1 MSEDIFDAII
11 VGAGLAGSVAALV
24 LAREG
29 AQVLVI
35 ERGNSAGA
43 KNVTGG
49 RLYAHSLEHIIPGF
63 ADSAPVE
70 RLITHEKLAFMTE
83 KSVMTMDYCNGDETS
98 PSQRSYSV
106 LRSKFDAWLMEQAE
120 EAGAQLITGIRVD
133 NLVQRDGKV
142 VGVEADGDVI
152 EAKTVILADG
162 VNSILAEKLGM
173 AKRVKPTDVAVGV
186 KELIELPKSVIEDRF
201 QLQGNQGAAC
211 LFAGS
216 PTDGLMGGG
225 FLYTN
230 ENTLSLGLVCGL
242 HHLHDAKK
250 SVPQMLEDFK
260 QHPAV
265 APLIAGGKLVEYS
278 AHVVPEAGI
287 NMLPELVGD
296 GVLIAGDAAGMCMNL
311 GFTIR
316 GMDLAIAAGEAAA
329 KTVLSAMKSD
339 DFSKQKLAEYRQH
352 LESGPLRDM
361 RMYQKLPAFLDN
373 PRMFSGYPELA
384 VGVARD
390 LFTIDGSAPEL
401 MRKKIL
407 RHGKKVGVNKFN
419 VDEEHPHI
427 VVKADAD
434 KQALELLVKACP
446 AGLYKKQDDGS
457 VRFDYAGCLE
467 CGTCRI
473 LGLGSALE
481 QWEYPRGT
489 FGVEFRYG

>member
-29 AQVLVI
+29 ADVLVI

-49 RLYAHSLEHIIPGF
+49 RIYAHSLERIIPGF
-63 ADSAPVE
+63 AETAPVE
-70 RLITHEKLAFMTE
+70 RRITHEKLAFMTE
-83 KSVMTMDYCNGDETS
+83 KGAMTMDYLNADEAS
-98 PSQRSYSV
+98 ASQVSYSV
-106 LRSKFDAWLMEQAE
+106 LRSKFDAWLMAQAE

-133 NLVQRDGKV
+133 NVVQRDGKV
-142 VGVEADGDVI
+142 VGVEADGDI
-152 EAKTVILADG
+152 LEAKVVILADG
-162 VNSILAEKLGM
+162 VNSLLAEKLGM
-173 AKRVKPTDVAVGV
+173 AKRVDAANVAVGV

-201 QLQGNQGAAC
+201 QLQGNEGAAC

-230 ENTLSLGLVCGL
+230 EDTLSLGLVCGL
-242 HHLHDAKK
+242 HHLKDARK

-265 APLIAGGKLVEYS
+265 APLIAGGKMVEYS
-278 AHVVPEAGI
+278 AHVVPEAGM
-287 NMLPELVGD
+287 NMQPELIGD

-316 GMDLAIAAGEAAA
+316 GMDLAVAAGEAAA
-329 KTVLSAMKSD
+329 KAVLSAKQNN
-339 DFSKQKLAEYRQH
+339 DFSRNGLASYRQH
-352 LESGPLRDM
+352 LDNGPMRDM
-361 RMYQKLPAFLDN
+361 RMYQRLPAFLDN
-373 PRMFSGYPELA
+373 PRMFTRYPEMV

-390 LFTIDGSAPEL
+390 LFTVDGSAPVP

-407 RHGKKVGVNKFN
+407 QHAKKVGFINLMK
-419 VDEEHPHI
+419 
-427 VVKADAD
+427 
-434 KQALELLVKACP
+434 
-446 AGLYKKQDDGS
+446 DG
-457 VRFDYAGCLE
+457 
-467 CGTCRI
+467 I
-473 LGLGSALE
+473 K
-481 QWEYPRGT
+481 
-489 FGVEFRYG
+489 GVTVL